1 MATKELNFDTGLV
14 DYTINGCAHVRFN
27 PADISFTERF
37 YDTFMQLDG
46 QQDEFQKRIDEI
58 GDDKAEFFAY
68 ARERDYEMRK
78 LIDSLFHDGLSDE
91 IFGEMSTYAVADGM
105 PLWVNFLFALAQE
118 IRDAYDEE
126 KRKQDPR
133 LKKFDSQHEEL
144 LAKYRKA
151 TTKR

>member
-1 MATKELNFDTGLV
+1 MARELNFATGLV
-14 DYTINGCAHVRFN
+14 DYTINGGAHVRFN
-27 PADISFTERF
+27 PADIAFTERF
-37 YDTFMQLDG
+37 YDTFIQLDS
-46 QQDEFQKRIDEI
+46 QQDEFQRRIDEI

-68 ARERDYEMRK
+68 ARERDEEMRK
-78 LIDSLFHDGLSDE
+78 LIDSLFGENIADE

-105 PLWVNFLFALAQE
+105 PLWVNFLFAIAEE
-118 IRDAYDEE
+118 IRNAYDEE

-133 LKKFDSQHEEL
+133 LKQFDSKHEEL